1 MLPFGHV
8 KWQRPGPK
16 WQHQTLIWQHRWQ
29 HRVDR
34 TGNIC
39 LDATDVSNW
48 KADRSDAVFMQ
59 FLHIMV
65 QERDQSQG
73 LTLPANFPRVARVA
87 TCSCKGCNTL
97 NI

>member
-1 MLPFGHV
+1 MRWEYLTAARHV
-8 KWQRPGPK
+8 AIRARKVATSWAEMA
-16 WQHQTLIWQHRWQ
+16 TSDVDWQHRWQ

-73 LTLPANFPRVARVA
+73 LTLPANFPRVASA
-87 TCSCKGCNTL
+87 AAC
-97 NI
+97 